1 MTISRRDFL
10 KASGLMAVWS
20 ALASCTPNST
30 TTPTHDSSHHVDVPT
45 QTAIPQSVLDPPQI
59 TVPSPVLE
67 GEKLLIHT
75 LRRITFGPTPDM
87 FDQARRLGLDAFIEE
102 QLSPESIPDPEID
115 SLLQPYSTLTMTV
128 GERLLLNENARS
140 ARELIEATILRQ
152 WHSQRQVFEM
162 MVDFWGDHFNIYI
175 GKYLCKVMKTDDD
188 LKVIRPNAFGKFRDL
203 LHASAKSP
211 AMLIYLDQ
219 AESRGESPNENYARE
234 LMELHTVG
242 VESGYSHHDVAELA
256 RLLTGWTVSG
266 PGNNKIGPG
275 VFYFN
280 PEIHDYGEKHVLGLM
295 VSPTG
300 KSEGEMIL
308 DILASHN
315 STAHFISRKLAR
327 RFISDSPDPALV
339 DALAQVFLQSD
350 GDTRQILRAILGSEQ
365 FKTSF
370 GQKFKKPLDFFI
382 SALRL
387 TDTTINGNIRKL
399 QEHLRLLGQVPFSWQ
414 LPDGYPDFAEY
425 WATTSGLLD
434 RWNFG
439 FLLVSNSIKGARV
452 DLNALTKDAA
462 SREDVVDILSIRF
475 LGERMPDD
483 ARSILVDYASSS
495 DLDTMM
501 IPSIAG
507 LILGS
512 PHFQV
517 R

>member
-10 KASGLMAVWS
+10 KASGLMAAWT
-20 ALASCTPNST
+20 ALAACSPNAPTAQNTP
-30 TTPTHDSSHHVDVPT
+30 HHIEVPT
-45 QTAIPQSVLDPPQI
+45 QTTFPQPVLDPTQAALLPTTTI
-59 TVPSPVLE
+59 PD
-67 GEKLLIHT
+67 GDKLLIHT
-75 LRRITFGPTPDM
+75 LRRLTFGPTPEM
-87 FDQARRLGLDAFIEE
+87 FDQARRLGLDAFIDE

-115 SLLQPYSTLTMTV
+115 SLLQAFPTLYMTV
-128 GERLLLNENARS
+128 GERLQLRENSES

-152 WHSQRQVFEM
+152 WYSQRQVFEM
-162 MVDFWGDHFNIYI
+162 MVDFWGNHFNIYI

-188 LKVIRPNAFGKFRDL
+188 LQVIRPNALGKFRGL

-234 LMELHTVG
+234 LMELHTIG

-266 PGNNKIGPG
+266 PGNNRIGPG
-275 VFYFN
+275 VYYFN
-280 PEIHDYGEKHVLGLM
+280 PEIHDYGEKHVMGTM
-295 VSPTG
+295 ISPTG
-300 KSEGEMIL
+300 QSEGEMIL
-308 DILASHN
+308 NMLASHN
-315 STAHFISRKLAR
+315 STARFISMKLAR
-327 RFISDSPDPALV
+327 RFVSDSPDAALV
-339 DALAQVFLQSD
+339 DALAQVFVQSD
-350 GDTRQILRAILGSEQ
+350 GDTRQILRAILNSEQ
-365 FKTSF
+365 FKTSI

-387 TDTTINGNIRKL
+387 TETTIDGNIRKL

-439 FLLVSNSIKGARV
+439 FLLVSNSIRGARV

-462 SREDVVDILSIRF
+462 SSEDIVDVLSIRF
-475 LGERMPDD
+475 LGEKMPDD
-483 ARSILVDYASSS
+483 ARSILVDYASSG
-495 DLDTMM
+495 DPNTV

>member
-10 KASGLMAVWS
+10 KASGLMAAWT
-20 ALASCTPNST
+20 ALAACSPNAPTVQGTP
-30 TTPTHDSSHHVDVPT
+30 HHVEVPT
-45 QTAIPQSVLDPPQI
+45 QTAL
-59 TVPSPVLE
+59 PSPVLDPTQTAVLSPTSIPD
-67 GEKLLIHT
+67 GEKLLLHT
-75 LRRITFGPTPDM
+75 LRRLTFGPTPDM
-87 FDQARRLGLDAFIEE
+87 FDHARSLGLDAFIEE
-102 QLSPESIPDPEID
+102 QLDPESIPDPEID
-115 SLLQPYSTLTMTV
+115 SLLQPYPTLSMTI
-128 GERLLLNENARS
+128 GERLQLNENNIS

-152 WHSQRQVFEM
+152 WYSPRQVFEM
-162 MVDFWGDHFNIYI
+162 MVDFWGNHFNIYI
-175 GKYLCKVMKTDDD
+175 GKFLCKVLKTDDD
-188 LKVIRPNAFGKFRDL
+188 LQVIRPNSLGKFRDL
-203 LHASAKSP
+203 LFASAKSP

-219 AESRGESPNENYARE
+219 AESLGESPNENYARE

-266 PGNNKIGPG
+266 PGNNRIGPG
-275 VFYFN
+275 VYYFN
-280 PEIHDYGEKHVLGLM
+280 PEIHDYGEKHVMGLM

-300 KSEGEMIL
+300 QSEGEMIL
-308 DILASHN
+308 NMLASHN
-315 STAHFISRKLAR
+315 STAHFISMKLAR
-327 RFISDSPDPALV
+327 RFVSDSPAPELV
-339 DALAQVFLQSD
+339 EALAQVFLQSD
-350 GDTRQILRAILGSEQ
+350 GDTRQLLRAILGSEQ

-387 TDTTINGNIRKL
+387 TDTAIDGNIRKL

-414 LPDGYPDFAEY
+414 LPDGYPDFTEY

-452 DLNALTKDAA
+452 DLNALTKEAA
-462 SREDVVDILSIRF
+462 SAEDIVDVLSIRF
-475 LGERMPDD
+475 LGEKMPDD
-483 ARSILVDYASSS
+483 ARSILVDFASSD
-495 DLDTMM
+495 DLDVT
-501 IPSIAG
+501 IPSVAG